1 MLRNT
6 YEAIRAIFLMFG
18 WKKENNEEKGRAH
31 VNNKLL
37 MKIVGYFTPN
47 NTFMM
52 KAQLFNNTM
61 QSPQLMTSHA
71 QLIT

>member
-52 KAQLFNNTM
+52 KAQILNTM
-61 QSPQLMTSHA
+61 QSPQLITSPA